1 MRHGQSRGLRQRK
14 KAQTL
19 ISMQD
24 KLKNWE
30 ELCNDGENYGNEGEN
45 LSPREKILF
54 ENIKD
59 KKVLKIQDAYLFSK
73 TGKIEDNHGREL
85 AEMIANFSFVK
96 TISSMIITHNRLGP
110 EGIQILVSSPVLPKV
125 DYLHLGSNDLGD
137 EGIKILA
144 QADLFSE
151 VKTLNLECNGITAEG
166 AKALA
171 QSPFLTK
178 VEYLNLVDNRVG
190 DEGALAIANSD
201 NLSNL
206 NYLHLGGNRVKSEEA
221 KSALKNSPKLTKLE
235 KLKIF

>member
-1 MRHGQSRGLRQRK
+1 
-14 KAQTL
+14 
-19 ISMQD
+19 MQD

-30 ELCNDGENYGNEGEN
+30 ELCNDGENYGSKDEN
-45 LSPREKILF
+45 LSPKEKILF

-73 TGKIEDNHGREL
+73 SGKIEENHGRDL
-85 AEMIANFSFVK
+85 AEMIAHFPFVK
-96 TISSMIITHNRLGP
+96 TISSIIITHNCLGP
-110 EGIQILVSSPVLPKV
+110 EGLQILVDSPILPKV
-125 DYLHLGSNDLGD
+125 NYLHLGSNALGD
-137 EGIKILA
+137 EGIIILA
-144 QADLFSE
+144 QAELFSE
-151 VKTLNLECNGITAEG
+151 VVTLNLECNGITAEG

-178 VEYLNLVDNRVG
+178 VEYLNMVDNRVG

-206 NYLHLGGNRVKSEEA
+206 TYLHLGGNRVKSEEA
-221 KSALKNSPKLTKLE
+221 KSALKNSAKLTKLE

>member
-1 MRHGQSRGLRQRK
+1 MSE
-14 KAQTL
+14 
-19 ISMQD
+19 

-30 ELCNDGENYGNEGEN
+30 ELCNDGDNYAGEGQN
-45 LSPREKILF
+45 LSPKEKILF

-73 TGKIEDNHGREL
+73 TGKIEDDHGIEL
-85 AEMIANFSFVK
+85 AKMIAHFPFVN
-96 TISSMIITHNRLGP
+96 TISSLIITHNRLGP
-110 EGIQILVSSPVLPKV
+110 KGIQILISSPILPKV
-125 DYLHLGSNDLGD
+125 NYLHLGSNDLGD

-144 QADLFSE
+144 HSELFSN
-151 VKTLNLECNGITAEG
+151 VKTLNLECNGVTAKG
-166 AKALA
+166 AKAIA
-171 QSPFLTK
+171 ESPFLTK
-178 VEYLNLVDNRVG
+178 VEHLNLVDNRVG

-221 KSALKNSPKLTKLE
+221 KSALKNSSKLTKLE